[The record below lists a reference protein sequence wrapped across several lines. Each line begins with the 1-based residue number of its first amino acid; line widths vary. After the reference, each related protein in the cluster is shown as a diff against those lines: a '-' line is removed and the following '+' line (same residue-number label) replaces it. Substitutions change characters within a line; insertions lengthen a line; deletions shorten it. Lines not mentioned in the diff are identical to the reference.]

1 MIKRI
6 TDIKEYMRMADVEK
20 LPLNYANTI
29 IKNILGQKAVLY
41 NDPWLWHLHLKV
53 NNACNAKCD
62 FCVEQNSQTRE
73 NTEEY
78 LKSVSIMLDEMKREG
93 ILYSVSVTGGE
104 PTLYSKFAELCELLR
119 SYDIPFLTI
128 NTNGSKLRNDEIR
141 NIIDSTFHFVDVSRH
156 HVDNIKNREIF
167 HFAVPDAEDLFRIK
181 ILLKNAKMRI
191 QCVTADMKS
200 VEDFI
205 KFKRRFFFADDLSFR
220 RLMKLPDEY
229 GVTYDTNDDIYQDLL
244 DHAYSHYHLKE
255 QMIQDYYTYE
265 VWNDE
270 YTDIT
275 FSYSNMTFLKR
286 TESIEPDGFFREF
299 IIHPD
304 GVISGSWVDGGRKSK
319 TLYIPMREAIK
330 DESRRGN

>member
-1 MIKRI
+1 
-6 TDIKEYMRMADVEK
+6 MA
-20 LPLNYANTI
+20 N
-29 IKNILGQKAVLY
+29 
-41 NDPWLWHLHLKV
+41 
-53 NNACNAKCD
+53 
-62 FCVEQNSQTRE
+62 
-73 NTEEY
+73 
-78 LKSVSIMLDEMKREG
+78 IMLTEKCNLRCPYCFADDFVCDRGKEIPFEELKRV
-93 ILYSVSVTGGE
+93 ILRIVRESPARKVGLIGGE

-156 HVDNIKNREIF
+156 HVDDIKNREIF

-229 GVTYDTNDDIYQDLL
+229 GVTYGTNDDIYQDLL

-275 FSYSNMTFLKR
+275 FSYSNMAFLKR

-319 TLYIPMREAIK
+319 TLYIPMQEAIK
-330 DESRRGN
+330 NEARRGN